1 MIFHKGALPAI
12 DKLFLSL
19 MENDPVKY
27 GGEDIKQGHALQ
39 GKKVVKQKSQRL
51 RDYLDRVFKEGKDT
65 PSLRKQPAAVAKQLR
80 LDPEMTQEDWLTE
93 NQVKS
98 YFSRVKAENQFGKDP
113 TQEQIKDT
121 ENTLIQT
128 HHAQLVDYVHERLAE
143 GVVLKDECPITSE
156 GINLCVLAQSIK
168 ECSNLS
174 DSKIEDVKAQKL
186 KKALKSLGI
195 TEFGGP
201 RATKNRMAAIIVKYV
216 EDHCD
221 CLMI

>member
-1 MIFHKGALPAI
+1 M
-12 DKLFLSL
+12 
-19 MENDPVKY
+19 
-27 GGEDIKQGHALQ
+27 
-39 GKKVVKQKSQRL
+39 
-51 RDYLDRVFKEGKDT
+51 
-65 PSLRKQPAAVAKQLR
+65 
-80 LDPEMTQEDWLTE
+80 
-93 NQVKS
+93 
-98 YFSRVKAENQFGKDP
+98 
-113 TQEQIKDT
+113 
-121 ENTLIQT
+121 
-128 HHAQLVDYVHERLAE
+128 DYVYERLAE

-168 ECSNLS
+168 ACSDLS
-174 DSKIEDVKAQKL
+174 DSKIEDVKTQKL